1 MSSDQRD
8 ISQPAYVMSPIYLKI
23 ADISHGGRYITDPG
37 YPTRSRITSDPPK
50 DALAW
55 SRTIDPHASA
65 RRTSLLCNDQRE
77 TPEVSSLISTVSV
90 TIDDTG

>member
-8 ISQPAYVMSPIYLKI
+8 ISQPAYAISPIYLTI
-23 ADISHGGRYITDPG
+23 ADIPHGGRYITDPG